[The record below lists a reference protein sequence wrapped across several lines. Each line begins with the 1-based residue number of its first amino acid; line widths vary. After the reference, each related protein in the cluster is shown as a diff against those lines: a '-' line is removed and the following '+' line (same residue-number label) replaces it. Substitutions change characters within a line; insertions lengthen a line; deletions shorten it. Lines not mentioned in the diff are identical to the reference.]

1 MSFVTLMVIVAMVA
15 TMGSLIFGV
24 SSMVRDGEVGHLDSE
39 HWMAIRVFLQ
49 ATTVIVLA
57 VALYAAI

>member
-1 MSFVTLMVIVAMVA
+1 MSFVTLMVIATMVA
-15 TMGSLIFGV
+15 TIAALGLGV

-49 ATTVIVLA
+49 ATIVLA
-57 VALYAAI
+57 MAVGLYAAI

>member
-15 TMGSLIFGV
+15 TIGSLIFGV

-39 HWMAIRVFLQ
+39 HWMAIRVVLQ
-49 ATTVIVLA
+49 VTTVVVLA